1 MELLYEGFAAEL
13 EKYLTAEVEK
23 TVTAVTH
30 LWDKYAVSAQK
41 LTKERT
47 AAEDKLD
54 GFLKGLGYYG

>member
-23 TVTAVTH
+23 TVKAVTH

-41 LTKERT
+41 LTEERT

-54 GFLKGLGYYG
+54 AFLRGLEYVD